1 MYVIRDA
8 VGNILGW
15 SDVMTERATELIPDN
30 DPALLAEIS
39 RREQDAAK
47 SNANVSIL
55 AQLASNDLKII
66 RALVEGDAIRISE
79 HAAKQ
84 SILRTKLVE

>member
-47 SNANVSIL
+47 SNANALIL
-55 AQLASNDLKII
+55 ARLAANDLKII
-66 RALVEGDAIRISE
+66 RAISEGDAVRIAN
-79 HAAKQ
+79 HLNTQGALRAK
-84 SILRTKLVE
+84 LAV